1 MDVLLKVIALSFV
14 ASSVVLAIKAD
25 RPELSFIIMI
35 AAGVIGFSLLLTQ
48 VREVVVFASDIAAK
62 SGISGGVYTALL
74 KMIGIG
80 YLTEIAAETVA
91 DFGSQSLS
99 SKITLAGKLC
109 IFILGIPIFKTL
121 LGVVSELL

>member
-14 ASSVVLAIKAD
+14 ACTVALAIKAD
-25 RPELSFIIMI
+25 RPELSFIIII
-35 AAGVIGFSLLLTQ
+35 AAGVIGFFLLLTQ
-48 VREVVVFASDIAAK
+48 VREVVLFVSDIAAK

-80 YLTEIAAETVA
+80 YLTEVASETVA

-99 SKITLAGKLC
+99 AKITLAGKLC
-109 IFILGIPIFKTL
+109 IFILGIPIFRTL
-121 LGVVSELL
+121 LSVVSELL